1 MTVTNFAEFR
11 KWAKESDGVELPL
24 IDELAGFK
32 TGQRVTYTNDYGV
45 KFYGLEIWGF
55 GVEPQSY
62 GGQVYLGK
70 DSYWFPVPVSSI
82 KAGPVFDSAKKY
94 KTDSELGGS
103 FSLKFMGRGNG
114 TYVFRITNPD
124 FQREITFTE
133 TTISKVQEQ

>member
-32 TGQRVTYTNDYGV
+32 TSQRVTYTNDYGA

-55 GVEPQSY
+55 GVKSESS

-82 KAGPVFDSAKKY
+82 KAEMAFDSAKKY
-94 KTDSELGGS
+94 KTDSGLGGS
-103 FSLKFMGRGNG
+103 FSLKFIRQVNG
-114 TYVFRITNPD
+114 IFFFRITNPG
-124 FQREITFTE
+124 FEREITFTE
-133 TTISKVQEQ
+133 TTISKVQEA